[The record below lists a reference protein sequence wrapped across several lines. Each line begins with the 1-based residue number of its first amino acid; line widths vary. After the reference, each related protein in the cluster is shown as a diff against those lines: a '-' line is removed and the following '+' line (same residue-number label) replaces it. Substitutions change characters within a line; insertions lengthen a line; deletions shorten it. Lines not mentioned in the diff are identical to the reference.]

1 MSASSPTLV
10 LPWPE
15 AIAPADAF
23 RRLAGRR
30 GTFWLDS
37 SLVRPNDG
45 RFSIMGCEPRSI
57 FTVHGEA
64 WRWEQA
70 GGGATEG
77 RARPLAKLDE
87 LVERHRVTPAGEN
100 DLPDLPFRG
109 GAIGWFSYDL
119 GRQFE
124 VFGGTASEDLP
135 VADVRLAWHDAAIV
149 WDHQTGRSWLVGAGW
164 ERSPQAAVDELSA
177 WLREPSQPESSAVP
191 ASSSFVSDLS
201 RDDYLA
207 RVAEARDCIA
217 RGEIYQMNLVQRFEG
232 PHRES
237 PAATYLRLRQLNP
250 APFAFFQEAEE
261 LAVLGSS
268 PERFLEVTPSNRI
281 RACPIKGTRPRGRT
295 PDEDAARA
303 AELTGSE
310 KERAELLMI
319 VDLMRNDLG
328 RLCEFGSVGVT
339 RLHALE
345 SFATVHHLVGE
356 VQGLLRPGT
365 RVSDLLRAT
374 FPGGSITGAPK
385 ISALG
390 LIDRLERHRRG
401 IFMGATG
408 YLSAHGRIDL
418 GIAIRTIVCREGKAY
433 FEVGAGIVWDSD
445 AAAEYEETLA
455 KGRALF
461 AALGAQPASP

>member
-1 MSASSPTLV
+1 MSARTLARPAPEKISPV
-10 LPWPE
+10 E
-15 AIAPADAF
+15 AF

-37 SLVRPNDG
+37 SLIRPGDG
-45 RFSIMGCEPRSI
+45 RFSVMGCEPRSL
-57 FTVHGEA
+57 FTVRGET
-64 WRWEQA
+64 WQMERA
-70 GGGATEG
+70 GQVVAEG
-77 RARPLAKLDE
+77 RSNPLGQLDE
-87 LVERHRVTPAGEN
+87 LVASRRVEPVPGQE
-100 DLPDLPFRG
+100 LPFCG
-109 GAIGWFSYDL
+109 GAVGWFSYDL
-119 GRQFE
+119 GRRFE
-124 VFGGTASEDLP
+124 AFGGTAAEDFP
-135 VADVRLAWHDAAIV
+135 MPDIRLAWHDAAIV
-149 WDHQTGRSWLVGAGW
+149 WDHQTGSCWLVGAEW
-164 ERSPQAAVDELSA
+164 ERSPEAAMDELAGWLEASA
-177 WLREPSQPESSAVP
+177 LPLETAEAPPTAGF
-191 ASSSFVSDLS
+191 ASNFS
-201 RDDYLA
+201 RTDYLA
-207 RVAEARDCIA
+207 RVNEARDAIA

-237 PAATYLRLRQLNP
+237 PAATYLRLRRLNP
-250 APFAFFQEAEE
+250 APFAFFQDAGE

-268 PERFLEVTPSNRI
+268 PERFLEVTPANRI

-295 PDEDAARA
+295 PAEDALRA
-303 AELTGSE
+303 DELRGSE

-328 RLCEFGSVGVT
+328 RLCEFGSVRVN

-356 VQGLLRPGT
+356 VEGALRPGT

-385 ISALG
+385 VSALG

-418 GIAIRTIVCREGKAY
+418 GIAIRTIVCREKKAY

-461 AALGAQPASP
+461 AALGGRPSPP

>member
-1 MSASSPTLV
+1 MSPHSPTLV
-10 LPWPE
+10 LRWREVIPPV
-15 AIAPADAF
+15 DAF

-37 SLVRPNDG
+37 SLTRSGDG
-45 RFSIMGCEPRSI
+45 RFSIMGCEPRSV
-57 FTVHGEA
+57 FTVSGDA

-70 GGGATEG
+70 DGKVAEG
-77 RARPLAKLDE
+77 RGRPLMKLDE
-87 LVERHRVTPAGEN
+87 LVEHHRVTPQ
-100 DLPDLPFRG
+100 DDYDVPFRG

-124 VFGGTASEDLP
+124 VFGGTAREDLP
-135 VADVRLAWHDAAIV
+135 VADIRLAWHDAAVV
-149 WDHQTGRSWLVGAGW
+149 WDHETGHGWLVGAGW
-164 ERSPQAAVDELSA
+164 DRAPEAAIEELSA
-177 WLREPSQPESSAVP
+177 WLREPQGLPENAAAPSAV
-191 ASSSFVSDLS
+191 SFRSDLS
-201 RDDYLA
+201 RHDYLA
-207 RVAEARDCIA
+207 RVDEARDRIA

-232 PHRES
+232 PHGEP
-237 PAATYLRLRQLNP
+237 PATTYLRLRQLNP
-250 APFAFFQEAEE
+250 APFAFFQDAGE

-268 PERFLEVTPSNRI
+268 PERFLEVTPAQRI

-303 AELTGSE
+303 AELRGSE

-328 RLCEFGSVGVT
+328 RLCEFGSVSVT

-356 VQGLLRPGT
+356 VQGTLRPGT

-445 AAAEYEETLA
+445 GPSEYQETLA
-455 KGRALF
+455 KAQALF
-461 AALGAQPASP
+461 AALGVAAPSP

>member
-1 MSASSPTLV
+1 MSARMLVRAAPEGISPV
-10 LPWPE
+10 
-15 AIAPADAF
+15 DAF
-23 RRLAGRR
+23 RRLAARR

-37 SLVRPNDG
+37 SLTRPGDG
-45 RFSIMGCEPRSI
+45 RFSVMGCEPRAL
-57 FTVHGEA
+57 FTARGER
-64 WRWEQA
+64 WRVEYA
-70 GGGATEG
+70 GRPAAEG
-77 RARPLAKLDE
+77 EGNPLEKLDE
-87 LVERHRVTPAGEN
+87 LVDAYRGE
-100 DLPDLPFRG
+100 PVRGYDLPFWG
-109 GAIGWFSYDL
+109 GAVGWFSYDL
-119 GRQFE
+119 GRRFE
-124 VFGGTASEDLP
+124 TFGGTAAEDLP
-135 VADVRLAWHDAAIV
+135 VPDIRLAWHDAAVV
-149 WDHQTGRSWLVGAGW
+149 WDHQAGNCWLVGVGW
-164 ERSPQAAVDELSA
+164 DRSPDEAMDELAGRLGEPPLLPESAGIPPAVDFASN
-177 WLREPSQPESSAVP
+177 LRRA
-191 ASSSFVSDLS
+191 
-201 RDDYLA
+201 DYLA
-207 RVAEARDCIA
+207 RVNEARAGIA

-232 PHRES
+232 PHHEP

-250 APFAFFQEAEE
+250 VPFAFFQDAGD

-268 PERFLEVTPSNRI
+268 PERFLEVAPPNRI

-295 PDEDAARA
+295 PAEDAARA
-303 AELTGSE
+303 DELRGSE

-328 RLCEFGSVGVT
+328 RLCEFGSVRVN

-345 SFATVHHLVGE
+345 SFATVHHLIGE
-356 VQGLLRPGT
+356 VEGALRSGT

-385 ISALG
+385 VSALG
-390 LIDRLERHRRG
+390 LIDRLEPHRRG

-433 FEVGAGIVWDSD
+433 FAVGAGIVWDSD

-461 AALGAQPASP
+461 AALGARPSSS

>member
-1 MSASSPTLV
+1 
-10 LPWPE
+10 
-15 AIAPADAF
+15 
-23 RRLAGRR
+23 
-30 GTFWLDS
+30 
-37 SLVRPNDG
+37 
-45 RFSIMGCEPRSI
+45 MGCEPRSL
-57 FTVHGEA
+57 FTARGET
-64 WRWEQA
+64 WRLEQA
-70 GGGATEG
+70 GRPGTEG
-77 RARPLAKLDE
+77 EGNPLAKLDE
-87 LVERHRVTPAGEN
+87 LVAGHRVESASGPE
-100 DLPDLPFRG
+100 LPFQG
-109 GAIGWFSYDL
+109 GAVGWFSYDL
-119 GRQFE
+119 GRRFE
-124 VFGGTASEDLP
+124 AFGGTAAEDWP
-135 VADVRLAWHDAAIV
+135 VPDIRLAWHDAAIV
-149 WDHQTGRSWLVGAGW
+149 WDHREGGCWLVGVGWDRSPTEALEELAGW
-164 ERSPQAAVDELSA
+164 LRGPPLLPEASEAPPAVA
-177 WLREPSQPESSAVP
+177 FA
-191 ASSSFVSDLS
+191 SDLS
-201 RDDYLA
+201 RAEYLA
-207 RVAEARDCIA
+207 RVNEARDRIA

-232 PHRES
+232 PHGEL
-237 PAATYLRLRQLNP
+237 PAATYLRLRRLNP
-250 APFAFFQEAEE
+250 APFAFFQDAGD

-268 PERFLEVTPSNRI
+268 PERFLEITPSQRI

-295 PDEDAARA
+295 PAEDAARA
-303 AELTGSE
+303 DELRSSE

-328 RLCEFGSVGVT
+328 RLCEFGSVRCN

-356 VQGLLRPGT
+356 VEGVLRPGT

-418 GIAIRTIVCREGKAY
+418 GIAIRTIVCREKKAY

-461 AALGAQPASP
+461 AALGGRPSPP

>member
-1 MSASSPTLV
+1 
-10 LPWPE
+10 
-15 AIAPADAF
+15 
-23 RRLAGRR
+23 
-30 GTFWLDS
+30 
-37 SLVRPNDG
+37 
-45 RFSIMGCEPRSI
+45 MGCEPRSL
-57 FTVHGEA
+57 FTVRGDVWH
-64 WRWEQA
+64 WEQA
-70 GGGATEG
+70 GGLTTEG
-77 RARPLAKLDE
+77 RGQPLAKLDE
-87 LVERHRVTPAGEN
+87 LVDRYRAEPTGEH
-100 DLPDLPFRG
+100 DLPFWG

-124 VFGGTASEDLP
+124 TFGGTASEDLP
-135 VADVRLAWHDAAIV
+135 VPDIRLAWHDAAII
-149 WDHQTGRSWLVGAGW
+149 WDHQTGRSWLVGVGW
-164 ERSPQAAVDELSA
+164 DRTPEAAIDELVA
-177 WLREPSQPESSAVP
+177 WLREPPALPGNSAVP
-191 ASSSFVSDLS
+191 ALATFASDLS
-201 RDDYLA
+201 RDDYLT
-207 RVAEARDCIA
+207 RVSAARDCIA
-217 RGEIYQMNLVQRFEG
+217 RGEIYQMNLVQRFAG

-250 APFAFFQEAEE
+250 APFAFFQDAGA

-268 PERFLEVTPSNRI
+268 PERFLEVTPAKRI

-295 PDEDAARA
+295 PEEDAARA
-303 AELTGSE
+303 AELRASE

-328 RLCEFGSVGVT
+328 RLCEFGSVQVT

-356 VQGLLRPGT
+356 VQGTLRPDT
-365 RVSDLLRAT
+365 RVSELLRAT

-461 AALGAQPASP
+461 AALGAQPASPS

>member
-1 MSASSPTLV
+1 MSSSSRTLA
-10 LPWPE
+10 LPWKDVVSPV
-15 AIAPADAF
+15 DAF

-37 SLVRPNDG
+37 SLARPGDG
-45 RFSIMGCEPRSI
+45 RFSIMGCEPRLV
-57 FTVHGEA
+57 FVARAEA
-64 WRWEQA
+64 WRIEEVGRIIA
-70 GGGATEG
+70 EG
-77 RARPLAKLDE
+77 HGQPLVKLDE
-87 LVERHRVTPAGEN
+87 LVDRFRVEPSDEN
-100 DLPDLPFRG
+100 DLPFRG
-109 GAIGWFSYDL
+109 GAVGWFSYDL

-124 VFGGTASEDLP
+124 RYAGTATEDLP
-135 VADVRLAWHDAAIV
+135 VPDIRLAWHDAAIV
-149 WDHQTGRSWLVGAGW
+149 WDHQTDRSWLVGAGW
-164 ERSPQAAVDELSA
+164 NRAPEAAIEELAA
-177 WLREPSQPESSAVP
+177 WLREPPRLAETSE
-191 ASSSFVSDLS
+191 ASPSDPFTSDFS
-201 RDDYLA
+201 REEYLT
-207 RVAEARDCIA
+207 RVNEARDCIA
-217 RGEIYQMNLVQRFEG
+217 RGEIYQVNLVQRFGG
-232 PHRES
+232 PYRES
-237 PAATYLRLRQLNP
+237 PAATYLRLRRLNP
-250 APFAFFQEAEE
+250 APFAFFQETEE
-261 LAVLGSS
+261 LVVLGSS
-268 PERFLEVTPSNRI
+268 PERFLEVTPARRI
-281 RACPIKGTRPRGRT
+281 RACPIKGTRPRGRS
-295 PDEDAARA
+295 PEEDAIRA
-303 AELTGSE
+303 AELCGSE

-328 RLCEFGSVGVT
+328 RLCEFGSVRVT

-356 VQGLLRPGT
+356 VEGTLRFGT

-461 AALGAQPASP
+461 AALGARPSSP